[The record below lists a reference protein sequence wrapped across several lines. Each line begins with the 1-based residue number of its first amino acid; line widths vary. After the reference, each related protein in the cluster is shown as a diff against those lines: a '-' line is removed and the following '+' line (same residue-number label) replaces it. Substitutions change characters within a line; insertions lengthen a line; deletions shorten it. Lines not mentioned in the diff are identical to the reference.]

1 MIDKPKKRVKK
12 DKEAPKKPMSPFF
25 CYQAMRRQK
34 LKQEQPDLNNP
45 HIIKVSTH
53 NQLDIVYQVLCPR
66 RSQLG
71 ISLAKD
77 SPNFQFIS
85 FYYHQLANPTC
96 LSNNFCR
103 R

>member
-1 MIDKPKKRVKK
+1 LLIGKPESAKIDKPKKRVKK

-45 HIIKVSTH
+45 NIIKVSPH
-53 NQLDIVYQVLCPR
+53 HHPSIVCQVFQPR
-66 RSQLG
+66 RSQLR

-77 SPNFQFIS
+77 SFNFQFICS
-85 FYYHQLANPTC
+85 
-96 LSNNFCR
+96 
-103 R
+103 